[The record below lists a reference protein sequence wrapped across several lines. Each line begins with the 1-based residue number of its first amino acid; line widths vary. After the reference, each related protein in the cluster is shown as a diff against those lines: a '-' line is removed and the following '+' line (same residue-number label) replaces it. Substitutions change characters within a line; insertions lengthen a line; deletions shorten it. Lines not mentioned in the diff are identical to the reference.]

1 MCNLPPKF
9 HSVCRLCLSFCG
21 DNCSDVKLP
30 IFDRDKDK
38 SRLSEMIMANLSIMV
53 SPEDLLPQVVC
64 GGCAHKLDEFHT
76 FRELSHKSER
86 LLEQFLQY
94 ANSLSG
100 PKEEVLNITAAKL
113 EEIIKPLS
121 DTDYEDDLKHKYAEI
136 GSPDSTEEMKN
147 LESRQAAVTLLQI
160 KNYDPSK
167 YAVKQEEEPHI
178 MFNSVQSLP
187 PSDRAREVMHCNSVI
202 DIINKAVAVARE
214 TDESQ
219 KYPSKYTG
227 GAAEYQHEYPDE
239 QYAYSA
245 SQHVASPTSNDDHD
259 NKEMDLSLY
268 SSVKNEPNE
277 QTDQQDREHTNTY
290 FHGALAHKTNFVDE
304 YKQHIFGRN
313 KIKTSKE
320 NSSVYEDCS
329 RSSSGSDP
337 DRLQMDISQMSQDD
351 PEETQSA
358 RSTQSSPQP
367 AMEHEQD
374 KESLWQALH
383 RQNGRSGEATQLLR
397 RLINSKQLGMT
408 VSPLRT
414 PASPLSSTLQQPI
427 NGSVSPNGEWTSSGR
442 GSSVAGTARRKQ
454 SFPARAQPIMAVDPP
469 ATNAQWPQTASE
481 NQEPPEGSST
491 PGGAGSGRSGPRV
504 ELSCSNCGTHTTTI
518 WRRDARGEM
527 VCNAC
532 GLYFKLH
539 GVPRPTAMRRDTI
552 HTRRRRPRHDG
563 KHTKSKS
570 RRSGGGAG
578 GAACEA
584 GEGAGSGGEG
594 AEEAVLQ
601 ALRRQLQPHLLA
613 ALHARTARPSHH
625 HEQVGISAPE
635 YDEAPLNLVASHVA
649 AAEETH

>member
-121 DTDYEDDLKHKYAEI
+121 DPDYEDDLKHKYAEI

-167 YAVKQEEEPHI
+167 YVVKQEEEPHI

-214 TDESQ
+214 TDESP
-219 KYPSKYTG
+219 KYAQNYTG
-227 GAAEYQHEYPDE
+227 VIDRTHAAGAAEYQHEYPDE
-239 QYAYSA
+239 QYAYTA
-245 SQHVASPTSNDDHD
+245 PQHAASPTSNDDHD

-268 SSVKNEPNE
+268 SSVKNEPNDP
-277 QTDQQDREHTNTY
+277 TDQQDREHSSTY

-304 YKQHIFGRN
+304 YKQHIYGRN
-313 KIKTSKE
+313 KMKTSKE

-414 PASPLSSTLQQPI
+414 PASPLSSTVQQPI

-491 PGGAGSGRSGPRV
+491 PEEQDQVGRGRAWSYRAV
-504 ELSCSNCGTHTTTI
+504 TA
-518 WRRDARGEM
+518 ART
-527 VCNAC
+527 
-532 GLYFKLH
+532 
-539 GVPRPTAMRRDTI
+539 PPQ
-552 HTRRRRPRHDG
+552 
-563 KHTKSKS
+563 S
-570 RRSGGGAG
+570 
-578 GAACEA
+578 GAATRA
-584 GEGAGSGGEG
+584 GRWSATPAACTSSCTACRAPPPCAATPYTRAAAGRGTTASI
-594 AEEAVLQ
+594 
-601 ALRRQLQPHLLA
+601 LRVNLA
-613 ALHARTARPSHH
+613 
-625 HEQVGISAPE
+625 
-635 YDEAPLNLVASHVA
+635 VA
-649 AAEETH
+649 AAAWAARRARRARARAAAARAPRRPCCRRCAASCSRIYWPRCTRAPRGPRTTTNRSV

>member
-1 MCNLPPKF
+1 
-9 HSVCRLCLSFCG
+9 
-21 DNCSDVKLP
+21 
-30 IFDRDKDK
+30 
-38 SRLSEMIMANLSIMV
+38 
-53 SPEDLLPQVVC
+53 
-64 GGCAHKLDEFHT
+64 
-76 FRELSHKSER
+76 
-86 LLEQFLQY
+86 
-94 ANSLSG
+94 
-100 PKEEVLNITAAKL
+100 
-113 EEIIKPLS
+113 
-121 DTDYEDDLKHKYAEI
+121 
-136 GSPDSTEEMKN
+136 MKN

-167 YAVKQEEEPHI
+167 YAVKQEDEPHI

-187 PSDRAREVMHCNSVI
+187 PSDRAREVMHCNTVI
-202 DIINKAVAVARE
+202 DIISKAVAVAQRE
-214 TDESQ
+214 NEESQ
-219 KYPSKYTG
+219 KYPPNYTG
-227 GAAEYQHEYPDE
+227 VIDRTHAPSAADSYTHEYADE
-239 QYAYSA
+239 QYAYPA
-245 SQHVASPTSNDDHD
+245 QAAASPVSPDDHD

-268 SSVKNEPNE
+268 SSVKNEPHE
-277 QTDQQDREHTNTY
+277 QTDQQEHTNTY
-290 FHGALAHKTNFVDE
+290 FHGALTHKTNFVDE
-304 YKQHIFGRN
+304 YKQHVFGRA
-313 KIKTSKE
+313 KMKTTKE

-367 AMEHEQD
+367 PMEHEQD

-414 PASPLSSTLQQPI
+414 SASPLSSTMQQPN
-427 NGSVSPNGEWTSSGR
+427 NGAVSPNGEWHSSGR

-454 SFPARAQPIMAVDPP
+454 SCPARAQPLMAVDPP
-469 ATNAQWPQTASE
+469 ATNTQWPQTASE
-481 NQEPPEGSST
+481 NQEPPEASST
-491 PGGAGSGRSGPRV
+491 PGGTGSARSAPRV

-518 WRRDARGEM
+518 WRRDTRGEM

-570 RRSGGGAG
+570 RRSAGGGGGGGA
-578 GAACEA
+578 CSPTS
-584 GEGAGSGGEG
+584 GAGSGGEG
-594 AEEAVLQ
+594 AEEAVLA

-613 ALHARTARPSHH
+613 ALHAHNTRTARPHQ
-625 HEQVGISAPE
+625 EQVGINAPE

-649 AAEETH
+649 AAEESH